1 MAIAAAGVPAAETV
15 YLDDMPVNVAG
26 GLAAGLQAIEVDHY
40 DKGAAVA
47 EARRRLGL
55 APADR

>member
-1 MAIAAAGVPAAETV
+1 MAIEATGVPAGQTV

-26 GLAAGLQAIEVDHY
+26 GLAAGLQAIEVDHH
-40 DKGAAVA
+40 DKPAAVA

-55 APADR
+55 H